1 MELKLLRII
10 YDYTKQRKII
20 DRKFLD
26 KFIEIVVNYKSLD
39 DYVKFVTFSEEIQ
52 SKDSGTIL
60 ASYNHLLKRIRV
72 NYYSIVE
79 YLENFENK
87 YCYFSDFENLFLKN
101 LEIVQLILHEL
112 EHANQFNKCENSSTY
127 ESMLLRESL
136 FCSNNNLYKSAYNYA
151 PEERLAN
158 IISYREIINI
168 LNYIKELVPNLLNF
182 ENYKLLDYAINDYQ
196 IIDSNIIPPTI
207 YYFFIG
213 NMNESLR
220 RLGLINS
227 DGTIKQNIE
236 NEFDYEKRLTYG
248 LSISNY
254 EFHSLHNQVNSMNRF
269 E

>member
-1 MELKLLRII
+1 MEMELLRII
-10 YDYTKQRKII
+10 FDYTKQRKLI

-26 KFIEIVVNYKSLD
+26 KFIEIVVNYKNLD

-52 SKDSGTIL
+52 SRDTGTVL

-72 NYYSIVE
+72 NYYSVVE

-101 LEIVQLILHEL
+101 LEIVQLMLHEL

-127 ESMLLRESL
+127 ESMILSESL
-136 FCSNNNLYKSAYNYA
+136 FCTNNKLYKAAYNYA

-158 IISYREIINI
+158 IVSYKEIIKI
-168 LNYIKELVPNLLNF
+168 LNFIKELVPNLLNF
-182 ENYKLLDYAINDYQ
+182 ENYKLLDYVINDYQ

-248 LSISNY
+248 LSINNY